1 MKIKSIRSGK
11 GLSFGELVKEWSI
24 HAYKYVR
31 LLGFTWEQECN
42 PCCIFVLSLKNT
54 LTNLSSI
61 TDLSIHHKSIYSFI
75 LCWSPYRIAAF

>member
-31 LLGFTWEQECN
+31 LLGFTWE
-42 PCCIFVLSLKNT
+42 
-54 LTNLSSI
+54 
-61 TDLSIHHKSIYSFI
+61 
-75 LCWSPYRIAAF
+75 